1 MRLRRLLWECFG
13 EDADDPLGP
22 LEPSRT
28 TRPLVTDR
36 RAKPSFH
43 LAKMTTPEL
52 FIRYSNKK
60 NTVDEIVHWTTFDA
74 LA

>member
-1 MRLRRLLWECFG
+1 
-13 EDADDPLGP
+13 
-22 LEPSRT
+22 
-28 TRPLVTDR
+28 
-36 RAKPSFH
+36 
-43 LAKMTTPEL
+43 MTTPEL